1 MPKQSKR
8 LSALKAKVDRNHRYS
23 VSEAFAS
30 VKEMASAKFDES
42 IDVAVRLGVNPR
54 HADQMVR
61 GACSLPHGTGKGV
74 KVLVFAEG
82 DAASIAQDAGAD
94 FVGSDDIIAK
104 IKSENWLDF
113 DKAVATRKM
122 MPKLAKNLGRILGPR
137 GLMPNPKIGTVV
149 EADKMADTVK
159 ALKRGKI
166 DFRVEKAGIID
177 VSIGR
182 NSMDASSLEGNFLE
196 LLKELIRLKPA
207 SAKGAYV
214 KSITVSSTMGPGIK
228 LDVSEATR
236 LAEGV

>member
-8 LSALKAKVDRNHRYS
+8 LSALKAQVDRNHRYS

-54 HADQMVR
+54 HADQMIR

-74 KVLVFAEG
+74 RVLVFAEG
-82 DAASIAQDAGAD
+82 DAVSIAQEAGAD

-104 IKSENWLDF
+104 IKSENWLEF

-122 MPKLAKNLGRILGPR
+122 MPKLAKDLGRVLGPK

-166 DFRVEKAGIID
+166 DFRVEKAGIIH

-182 NSMDASSLEGNFLE
+182 NSMDATSLEENFLE